1 MVGATVQPRLAQLV
15 ELLTV
20 VGKTHVS
27 SRHQEVPGSS
37 PGAGIRID
45 AYCSYSHS
53 LVEHSLVALAVCS
66 PPLAGIR
73 IDAYCLHPHSLVEH
87 LLVALAVCSPPL
99 AGIRID
105 AYCSHPHS
113 LVEHLLVALAV
124 CS

>member
-37 PGAGIRID
+37 PGAGTLLSID
-45 AYCSYSHS
+45 DSRSPL

-66 PPLAGIR
+66 PPGAGN
-73 IDAYCLHPHSLVEH
+73 
-87 LLVALAVCSPPL
+87 LLSP
-99 AGIRID
+99 
-105 AYCSHPHS
+105 
-113 LVEHLLVALAV
+113 
-124 CS
+124 